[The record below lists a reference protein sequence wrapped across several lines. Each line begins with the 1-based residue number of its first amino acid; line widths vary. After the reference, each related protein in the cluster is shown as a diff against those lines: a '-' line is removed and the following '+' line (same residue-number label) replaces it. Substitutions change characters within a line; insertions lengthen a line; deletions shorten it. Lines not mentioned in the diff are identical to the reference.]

1 MTEIKQEIINLY
13 QDYKIFDSKVKKENE
28 ELKSR
33 EGVLNKFF
41 SGEKIEEEA
50 EKLEIFYKDS
60 ILKNNQLQV
69 NFQQLLYLIKTYLKY
84 SEDLPKE
91 VLDFYKNFNYFD
103 HKPLFILENE
113 EVTVFDEDYLNS
125 ERKELDNHPLF
136 KMIKEQAPN

>member
-13 QDYKIFDSKVKKENE
+13 QDYKILDSKVKKEAE

-33 EGVLNKFF
+33 ENIFKKLF
-41 SGEKIEEEA
+41 SGEKIEDDA
-50 EKLEIFYKDS
+50 EKLENFYKDS
-60 ILKNNQLQV
+60 ILKNGQLQV

-91 VLDFYKNFNYFD
+91 ILDFYKNFNYFD
-103 HKPLFILENE
+103 YKPLFILENE
-113 EVTVFDEDYLNS
+113 ELVVFDEDYLNS
-125 ERKELDNHPLF
+125 ARKELDNHPLF